1 MLALVVPILN
11 WISLYNMG
19 GRIVR
24 MEEKAGAPTR
34 LEPILGVGLA
44 ILALIFPLLA
54 FQIPYLQTHLN
65 EVWDAAAAPAG
76 QAEAPGAAAG

>member
-1 MLALVVPILN
+1 M
-11 WISLYNMG
+11 
-19 GRIVR
+19 
-24 MEEKAGAPTR
+24 
-34 LEPILGVGLA
+34 GLA